1 MKVLDIQFLNE
12 CINFEIRT
20 GGKVCSFVC
29 LYRSPSPTRDILG
42 SFTDNFELT
51 LDTLINKNPFL
62 NIALDDFNA
71 KTTNWYK
78 NDINSYEGWKIDTN
92 ASQTLP
98 SAYLHLMMESSVH
111 SSFHP
116 NCHHY
121 LM

>member
-1 MKVLDIQFLNE
+1 MKVLDIQFLND
-12 CINFEIRT
+12 CINFEIKI

-29 LYRSPSPTRDILG
+29 LYRSPSPIRDILG

-78 NDINSYEGWKIDTN
+78 SDIKNFF
-92 ASQTLP
+92 
-98 SAYLHLMMESSVH
+98 SS
-111 SSFHP
+111 
-116 NCHHY
+116 
-121 LM
+121 